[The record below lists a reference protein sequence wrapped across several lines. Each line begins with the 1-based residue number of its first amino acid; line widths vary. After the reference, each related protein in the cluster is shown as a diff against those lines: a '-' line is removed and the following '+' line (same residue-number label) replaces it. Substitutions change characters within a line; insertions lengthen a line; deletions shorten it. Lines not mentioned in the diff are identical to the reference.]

1 MMTAPASAAREPESG
16 GADQGPYT
24 PTAGDARPYADA
36 DTSIGG
42 HKMDN
47 FTSQIMTPQNLV
59 SDPVWGVN
67 APAGGINAPLAPEI
81 PTTRGE

>member
-1 MMTAPASAAREPESG
+1 MAGPPSAAKDPESG
-16 GADQGPYT
+16 GADQAGYT
-24 PTAGDARPYADA
+24 VTAGDSRPYADT
-36 DTSIGG
+36 DRFGSTQKG
-42 HKMDN
+42 DV
-47 FTSQIMTPQNLV
+47 SQIMIPNNKV

>member
-1 MMTAPASAAREPESG
+1 MSGPASAAREPESG
-16 GADQGPYT
+16 GVDQAGYT
-24 PTAGDARPYADA
+24 PTAGDAQPYADT

-42 HKMDN
+42 AKKPP